1 MMVSQST
8 PTSHCTLVA
17 KDERVGLL
25 SVATGM
31 LWIGCLAI
39 GIAGIKLHYP
49 WPTPPKK
56 SLDAIEAR
64 TIQVQVTNDPSPLP
78 EIGSSGPPPAAVQP
92 QMQPPA
98 PPEAAVAPASP
109 PLAAV
114 ATPSPAIA
122 FAVPVEGPTRIVAA
136 KQAIPARADT
146 APATASSEAL
156 ARPSTGVQPSSAAT
170 PRQIT
175 FGEGEGKQPAPE
187 YPREAVIARQQGT
200 VVVRFTVGED
210 GRVLEASASKPSP
223 YALLNQ
229 AAVRKIREAW
239 RFAKGPKRVLEV
251 SIEYELKQ
259 K

>member
-1 MMVSQST
+1 MVSQSI
-8 PTSHCTLVA
+8 PTSHGTLVP

-25 SVATGM
+25 AVATGM

-39 GIAGIKLHYP
+39 GIAGIKLRYP
-49 WPTPPKK
+49 WPTPPKRV
-56 SLDAIEAR
+56 LDTVEAR

-78 EIGSSGPPPAAVQP
+78 EVGSSGPPPATEQP
-92 QMQPPA
+92 KMEVPA
-98 PPEAAVAPASP
+98 PPEAVVAPTAP

-136 KQAIPARADT
+136 KQAIPALTDSAPTT
-146 APATASSEAL
+146 APSNAL
-156 ARPSTGVQPSSAAT
+156 ARPSTGVEPSSAST
-170 PRQIT
+170 PRKIT

-239 RFAKGPKRVLEV
+239 RFAKGPRRVFEV